1 LSFEKRI
8 TKELFPMV
16 TRIASLVRFHVKW
29 LVLGSV
35 CLVTPMMAQEAIPTA
50 NAMIRVTKKVQ
61 PEYPPAAKQLNVSGS
76 QEVQITVSAA
86 GDVEDAKVLK
96 GNAMFTMA
104 STNAVKQ
111 WKFQPLVKDGAAQRF
126 TTVIIFNYQK

>member
-1 LSFEKRI
+1 
-8 TKELFPMV
+8 MV
-16 TRIASLVRFHVKW
+16 TRIASMVRFQIKW
-29 LVLGSV
+29 LILGSI
-35 CLVTPMMAQEAIPTA
+35 CLVAPLVAQEAIPTA
-50 NAMIRVTKKVQ
+50 NAMARIAKKVS
-61 PEYPPAAKQLNVSGS
+61 PEYPPAAKQLNVSGT

-96 GNAMFTMA
+96 GNAMFTQA
-104 STNAVKQ
+104 SVSAVKQ